1 MKVPLPGN
9 GDISTAPALLFSLRC
24 VILFGRK
31 LLLHKMRGKN
41 EHIAVTDWMEG
52 RAGVERRV
60 VQRRIF
66 GRSREIAGGL
76 N

>member
-1 MKVPLPGN
+1 MTAPLPGN

-41 EHIAVTDWMEG
+41 EHIAVTDWGGGG
-52 RAGVERRV
+52 RILRRCW
-60 VQRRIF
+60 
-66 GRSREIAGGL
+66 EIAGGL